1 MALFWAYTGLRVLV
15 FLVLLGALW
24 LVGVRGLIGVLVA
37 LVLGIPLSI
46 YVLAAPRAR
55 LAAALQDHVDAR
67 NDHQA
72 SLRRRLNGE
81 DDGDGGDGGDDD
93 GEAGEA
99 GALRERGFDPGA
111 LDGSHE
117 AIDPGEGRSDTG
129 R

>member
-81 DDGDGGDGGDDD
+81 DDGDDDD
-93 GEAGEA
+93 DDGEA